1 MAITIIKLMDLLDT
15 LGLVPTLEILKSFKS
30 LPNHDTGEVNEVED
44 FLHSK
49 AIHFEKNSLST
60 TQLVFSEYKGD
71 NVLVGYYSLANKPL
85 IISKKNFN
93 KLSESQKKKFR
104 QHGVQTESGGLQIYS
119 YLIGQLGKN
128 YSEEALNTG
137 AITGQELLTLAY
149 DDILKVKQ
157 VISAK
162 YVWIE
167 CLDKERLVSFYRNF
181 GFKKIEGYE
190 SVKDNVVMIM
200 KLK

>member
-15 LGLVPTLEILKSFKS
+15 LGLAPTLEILKSFKS

-167 CLDKERLVSFYRNF
+167 CLDKERLVSFYRKF